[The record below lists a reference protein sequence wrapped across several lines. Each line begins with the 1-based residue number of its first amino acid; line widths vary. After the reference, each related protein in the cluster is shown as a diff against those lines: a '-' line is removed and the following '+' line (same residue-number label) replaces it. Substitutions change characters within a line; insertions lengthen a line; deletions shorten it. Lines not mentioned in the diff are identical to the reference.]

1 MIKMGAAGLTWGMF
15 GLSLPTSIFLR
26 EAHGMVPVNPFYDAA
41 INIFYSG
48 GPSHIDTWDPKP
60 NSPNGKV
67 FPAINVGVNDI
78 YGNPIQVSN
87 FFQPLVDLVNKS
99 PTSYG
104 IGIFRSMVHG
114 NGNHQQAEQ
123 YMNCFWQ
130 SPVQANYPSTAS
142 AMAYYYTG
150 QGLGIPAVQISGN
163 NGANGNDNKGSRCPT
178 ALMVQA
184 GQAGANNPTVQELSL
199 PTGSDAGDYQ
209 RRHDITALVDQKIQ
223 QTRPDLQVKDATAAW
238 NQAYQI
244 TTQGKAAKA
253 FDLTGV
259 TLLPGGPNANKGE
272 ISALTLA
279 QQLVLAGIP
288 YVACGIGGNDTHS
301 NNKAG
306 VQMNWGDI
314 TATALAQMAQNL
326 VAANKK
332 VLVTM
337 YGDFGRTPNTT
348 ANGRDGRDHWPDG
361 FSAAVFSIGQP
372 KFKTNAVGDTGP
384 DGMFQ
389 AKSNTLVDPIY
400 PGQLGG
406 FVYQALGF
414 NAGVSPQFD
423 IPTAVRNAPP
433 VDRVMAQGTGKT
445 DAPQLRAAFGLV

>member
-1 MIKMGAAGLTWGMF
+1 
-15 GLSLPTSIFLR
+15 
-26 EAHGMVPVNPFYDAA
+26 
-41 INIFYSG
+41 
-48 GPSHIDTWDPKP
+48 
-60 NSPNGKV
+60 
-67 FPAINVGVNDI
+67 
-78 YGNPIQVSN
+78 
-87 FFQPLVDLVNKS
+87 
-99 PTSYG
+99 
-104 IGIFRSMVHG
+104 MVHG

-142 AMAYYYTG
+142 VMAYYYQG
-150 QGLGIPAVQISGN
+150 QGLGIPAVLITGN
-163 NGANGNDNKGSRCPT
+163 NGANPNDNKGGRCPT

-184 GQAGANNPTVQELSL
+184 GQNHGANPTVQELSL
-199 PTGSDAGDYQ
+199 PTGSDAADYK
-209 RRHDITALVDQKIQ
+209 RRYDIAAAINQNIQ
-223 QTRPDLQVKDATAAW
+223 QTRPDSVVKDATAAW

-259 TLLPGGPNANKGE
+259 TLLPGGANANKQD
-272 ISALTLA
+272 ISELTLA

-301 NNKAG
+301 NNMKG
-306 VQMNWGDI
+306 VLMNWGDT
-314 TATALAQMAQNL
+314 TAVPLAQMAQNL

-348 ANGRDGRDHWPDG
+348 AGGRDGRDHWPDG

-372 KFKTNAVGDTGP
+372 NFKTTAVGDTGP
-384 DGMFQ
+384 DGMFM
-389 AKSNTLVDPIY
+389 AKNNTLVDPVY
-400 PGQLGG
+400 PGQLGA
-406 FVYQALGF
+406 FIYQALGF

-423 IPTAVRNAPP
+423 IPTATRNAPP
-433 VDRVMAQGTGKT
+433 VDRIMAQGSGKT
-445 DAPQLRAAFGLV
+445 DAPQLHKIFGV